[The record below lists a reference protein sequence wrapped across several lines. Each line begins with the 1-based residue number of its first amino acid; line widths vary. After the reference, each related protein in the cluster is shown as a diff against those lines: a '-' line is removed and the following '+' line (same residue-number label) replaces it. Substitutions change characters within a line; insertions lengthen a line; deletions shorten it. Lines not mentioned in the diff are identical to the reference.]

1 MIRAARADLTV
12 YRWSERSLIG
22 RGDVGPVTTSLER
35 EALLR
40 WNNRIEHL
48 VWAAQDDTA
57 DPADASAPGF
67 VYLRYGHEAALLR
80 KVPARDP
87 HGRSGST
94 LTHVLTGPA
103 DSMDLHL
110 ALAACRSDWDDWL
123 PPRAR
128 QGALLDD
135 RGPRGPED
143 ELLPRV
149 PLDRVRALLLHREN
163 LLQDLDT
170 AALAVPEGLL
180 TRLAEALMER
190 PGAPLTVVGSPVPG
204 EVVVHALAEL
214 LGQVVAG
221 DWTFATREESDAA
234 RELPQ
239 LVFVRPDATA
249 GLQGSR
255 RRIDATAPDGTDGPA
270 GPMRAQAA
278 LLVRLH
284 RRRGRDALGRL
295 RPSLPLTSTEQVQH
309 WLEQH
314 SVAPGLLS
322 DLTSLLEAAPHG
334 DLSPTEAAYLHS
346 RAALPRVRLE
356 LSRLRDGHLAAL
368 LHSWAARTPA
378 LAPYPQVREEIL
390 LAAVQRC
397 FDAAAAHG
405 TGSELEDVLRAA
417 PPDAGLV
424 RGVLDERMELAAR
437 RAEAFDVVPL
447 LSCAARIGLSSAG
460 LDDLTEVLVGRF
472 TTSELIREIDRI
484 SRAEPERARA
494 LLERCAEHGPAR
506 GRRDAYD
513 MLRRTEFLADA
524 VDRMAP
530 RNPARAVQLYRLLLR
545 WTIGSRLLGPRAV
558 TAVLEAAGPRPSPA
572 LLWTL
577 LDTCRR
583 GRARRAVLA
592 AVVDQY
598 FRLQLPHPAARRGPH
613 PLDARD

>member
-1 MIRAARADLTV
+1 MIRSARADLTV

-40 WNNRIEHL
+40 WNSRIEHL
-48 VWAAQDDTA
+48 VWAAQDDTG
-57 DPADASAPGF
+57 DLSDTAPGF

-128 QGALLDD
+128 QDALLDE

-149 PLDRVRALLLHREN
+149 PLDRVRALLLQREH
-163 LLQDLDT
+163 LLDDLDT
-170 AALAVPEGLL
+170 AALALPEELL
-180 TRLAEALMER
+180 TRLAEALMEH
-190 PGAPLTVVGSPVPG
+190 PGAPLTVVGSPLPG

-214 LGQVVAG
+214 LSQVVVG
-221 DWTFATREESDAA
+221 DWTFATHEESDAA

-239 LVFVRPDATA
+239 FVFVRPDATA
-249 GLQGSR
+249 GLQGTR
-255 RRIDATAPDGTDGPA
+255 RRIDVTAPDGTDGPLR
-270 GPMRAQAA
+270 GHAA

-284 RRRGRDALGRL
+284 RRRGRHALARL
-295 RPSLPLTSTEQVQH
+295 RPPLPLTSAEQVQH
-309 WLEQH
+309 WVEQH

-356 LSRLRDGHLAAL
+356 LSRLTDGHLAAL
-368 LHSWAARTPA
+368 LHAWSPFKPE
-378 LAPYPQVREEIL
+378 LAPYPQVREEIR

-397 FDAAAAHG
+397 FDAAAAVAARPAR
-405 TGSELEDVLRAA
+405 ELEDVLRAA
-417 PPDAGLV
+417 PPDAGQV
-424 RGVLDERMELAAR
+424 RGVLGERLELAVR
-437 RAEAFDVVPL
+437 RAEVFDVVPL
-447 LSCAARIGLSSAG
+447 LSCAARIGLSRAG

-472 TTSELIREIDRI
+472 STTELIREIDRI

-494 LLERCAEHGPAR
+494 LLERCAERGTAR

-513 MLRRTEFLADA
+513 VLRRTEFLAEA

-530 RNPARAVQLYRLLLR
+530 QNPARAVQLYGLLLR
-545 WTIGSRLLGPRAV
+545 WTIGPRLGPRAV
-558 TAVLEAAGPRPSPA
+558 TAVLEAAGSRPSPA
-572 LLWTL
+572 LLWAL
-577 LDTCRR
+577 LDGCRR
-583 GRARRAVLA
+583 GRAHRAVVA
-592 AVVDQY
+592 VVVDQY
-598 FRLQLPHPAARRGPH
+598 FRLQLPHPADRRGPYPH
-613 PLDARD
+613 DARD

>member
-1 MIRAARADLTV
+1 MIRSARADLTV

-57 DPADASAPGF
+57 DLSDTGPGF

-128 QGALLDD
+128 QDALLHE

-149 PLDRVRALLLHREN
+149 PLDRVRALLLHREH
-163 LLQDLDT
+163 LLEDLDT
-170 AALAVPEGLL
+170 AALALPEELL
-180 TRLAEALMER
+180 TRLAEALMEQ
-190 PGAPLTVVGSPVPG
+190 PGAPLTVVGSPLPG

-214 LGQVVAG
+214 LGQVVVG

-239 LVFVRPDATA
+239 FVFVRPDATA
-249 GLQGSR
+249 GLQGTR
-255 RRIDATAPDGTDGPA
+255 RRIDATAADGSA
-270 GPMRAQAA
+270 GPLRGHAA

-284 RRRGRDALGRL
+284 RRRGRHALARL
-295 RPSLPLTSTEQVQH
+295 RPPLPLSTAEQVQH
-309 WLEQH
+309 WVEQH

-356 LSRLRDGHLAAL
+356 LSRLTDGHLAAL
-368 LHSWAARTPA
+368 LHAWSPFTPE
-378 LAPYPQVREEIL
+378 LSPYPQVREEIR

-397 FDAAAAHG
+397 FDAAVAHRA
-405 TGSELEDVLRAA
+405 GSELEDVLRMA

-424 RGVLDERMELAAR
+424 RGVLGERLELAGR
-437 RAEAFDVVPL
+437 RGEAFDVVPL
-447 LSCAARIGLSSAG
+447 LSCAARIGLSRAG

-472 TTSELIREIDRI
+472 PTTELIREIDRI
-484 SRAEPERARA
+484 SRTEPERARA
-494 LLERCAEHGPAR
+494 LLERCAERGTTR
-506 GRRDAYD
+506 GRRDAHD
-513 MLRRTEFLADA
+513 VLRSTEFLADA

-530 RNPARAVQLYRLLLR
+530 QNPARAVQLYGLLLR
-545 WTIGSRLLGPRAV
+545 WTTGTRLGPRAV
-558 TAVLEAAGPRPSPA
+558 RAVLDAAGTRPSPA
-572 LLWTL
+572 LLWAL
-577 LDTCRR
+577 LDGCRR
-583 GRARRAVLA
+583 GRAHRAVVA
-592 AVVDQY
+592 VVVDQY
-598 FRLQLPHPAARRGPH
+598 FRLQLPHPADRRGPCPH
-613 PLDARD
+613 DARD